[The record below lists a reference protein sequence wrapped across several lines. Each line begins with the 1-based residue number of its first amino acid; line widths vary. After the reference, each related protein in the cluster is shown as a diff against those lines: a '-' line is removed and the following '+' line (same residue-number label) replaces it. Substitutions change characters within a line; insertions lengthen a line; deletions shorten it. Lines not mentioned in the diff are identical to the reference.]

1 MALDDVLL
9 ETEEK
14 MLKTTEVLKEE
25 LAAIRTGKASPDLVS
40 HIRVDAY
47 GTSMVLRDM
56 AAITTPEPRL
66 LMVQPWDA
74 SNVDPIRKALEES
87 KSLGITPL
95 VDGKIIRLP
104 IPELSEE
111 RRTDLVKTS
120 KRIAEEGRV
129 AIRGSRRH
137 GMDAVKKM
145 QKAGDLTEDQLNDAE
160 GEIQKL
166 TDQYVAE
173 IDKMLEHKEAELMKV

>member
-14 MLKTTEVLKEE
+14 MLKTTEVLKEDF
-25 LAAIRTGKASPDLVS
+25 AAIRTGKASPDLVS
-40 HIRVDAY
+40 HIKVDAY

-66 LMVQPWDA
+66 IMVQPWDA
-74 SNVDPIRKALEES
+74 SNVDPIRKALEDN
-87 KSLGITPL
+87 KNLGITPL

-111 RRTDLVKTS
+111 RRQDLVKTT

-129 AIRGSRRH
+129 AVRSSRRH
-137 GMDAVKKM
+137 GMDAVKKL
-145 QKAGDLTEDQLNDAE
+145 QKASEITEDDLASAE
-160 GEIQKL
+160 KEIQKL
-166 TDQYVAE
+166 TDQYVGE
-173 IDKMLEHKEAELMKV
+173 IDAVLSHKEEELMKV

>member
-1 MALDDVLL
+1 MDDVLL

-25 LAAIRTGKASPDLVS
+25 LASIRTGKASPDLVS

-47 GTSMVLRDM
+47 GTSMILRDM

-66 LMVQPWDA
+66 IVIQPWDV
-74 SNVDPIRKALEES
+74 SNVDPIRKALEEN

-111 RRTDLVKTS
+111 RRTEMVKMT

-129 AIRGSRRH
+129 AIRASRRH
-137 GMDAVKKM
+137 GIDEAKKM
-145 QKAGDLTEDQLNDAE
+145 QKAGELTEDLLKDAE
-160 GEIQKL
+160 GDIQKL
-166 TDQYVAE
+166 TDQYVGE
-173 IDKMLEHKEAELMKV
+173 IDQMLEHKEAELMKV